1 MIAKSFFAAAA
12 LALSVSAQTSTTC
25 NPLERDCPA
34 APALGNQ
41 QFYYEFKNGDSADFN
56 NLGGTNF
63 SYDANN
69 GALFNIDR
77 EGQSPTI
84 ALKKYIF
91 FGRIDVE
98 LQASP
103 GVGVVTSVVLQ
114 SADLDE
120 IDWEWLGGDNTQV
133 QSNYFG
139 KGDVSTYD
147 RGAFHPVSAPVDTF
161 HTYSIDWTAQKVDW
175 LIDNVVVRTLS
186 YADAKG
192 GSRYPQTPMEVKL
205 GTWVAGLP
213 SASPGTVQ
221 WAGGMTDFS
230 KAPFD
235 AWYKSIKI
243 VDYAGGSAPTTDN
256 VKEYVFG
263 DRSGSFGSI
272 QIVKN

>member
-12 LALSVSAQTSTTC
+12 LAFSVSAQTSTTC
-25 NPLERDCPA
+25 NPLETNCPA

-69 GALFNIDR
+69 GCLFNIDSA
-77 EGQSPTI
+77 GQSPTI

-120 IDWEWLGGDNTQV
+120 IDWEWLGGDNAQV

-139 KGDVSTYD
+139 KGD
-147 RGAFHPVSAPVDTF
+147 
-161 HTYSIDWTAQKVDW
+161 KVDW
-175 LIDNVVVRTLS
+175 LIDNVVVRTLN

-192 GSRYPQTPMEVKL
+192 GSRYPQTPMEIKL

-213 SASPGTVQ
+213 SASPGTVE

-235 AWYKSIKI
+235 AWYKSIKV

-256 VKEYVFG
+256 VQEYVYG
-263 DRSGSFGSI
+263 DRSGSYGSI